1 MKKLLIAL
9 LVFVIAGPLQAQ
21 IVGKVAT
28 KVPKKALTAP
38 VKNLPSYGGS
48 HRAIMGVDYHL
59 TSAVAGAS
67 ASSAV
72 SSQVTRSWLT
82 QQQRNLK
89 AWKLKNERIERDI
102 QAKQKNLL
110 MEEITRQKAALP
122 KLQPENA
129 FETATFSQLITST
142 RPTQQVPLV
151 VEPGVLYRGLALNSD
166 GAAIKNILENGL
178 QIADV
183 GTEAN
188 TRNLAMSGGIPG
200 VVRATRPHT
209 NLTSF
214 PNDAV
219 NWAKLRAGNME
230 DKLII
235 IVKVEK
241 QTREAGKVVAVYEDI
256 PPQQISQIIAPLNV
270 NGEATWCQ
278 ISLGQD
284 GTFVITPYE
293 THITD
298 TY

>member
-1 MKKLLIAL
+1 MKKLLITL
-9 LVFVIAGPLQAQ
+9 LVFVMAGPMQAQ

-48 HRAIMGVDYHL
+48 RRAVIGIDYHL
-59 TSAVAGAS
+59 TSAAAGAC

-72 SSQVTRSWLT
+72 ANQVTRSWLT

-110 MEEITRQKAALP
+110 MEEIARQKAALP

-129 FETATFSQLITST
+129 FETATFSQLITSI

-200 VVRATRPHT
+200 VVRAARPHT

-214 PNDAV
+214 PKDAV
-219 NWAKLRAGNME
+219 DWASLRAGNLE

-235 IVKVEK
+235 IVKVER
-241 QTREAGKVVAVYEDI
+241 QTQEAGKVVTVYEDI
-256 PPQQISQIIAPLNV
+256 PAQQISQLIAPLNI

-278 ISLGQD
+278 VSLGQE
-284 GTFVITPYE
+284 GTFIVTPYE
-293 THITD
+293 TQIANVQ
-298 TY
+298 